1 MRNSKRSNNDV
12 NTINDNDNS
21 RRNALESNDKHFP
34 AEFYKF
40 YSLSKHAGTC

>member
-12 NTINDNDNS
+12 NTIDANKDS
-21 RRNALESNDKHFP
+21 RKNALESNDEHLP

-40 YSLSKHAGTC
+40 YSFSKHAGMC